1 MLSPRV
7 PRDRGATSLFVL
19 VGTALAVTISLWA
32 TSGVAVAGSGTLM
45 IRSESTVG
53 PLPGATLSP
62 AVRLDA
68 PDPVDTV
75 VPTVPTAPSDAGL
88 SIPAP
93 AVAPVNLSRC
103 RTDLPDRL
111 MTITMADI
119 SYTCPVYDGGQVA
132 LNSGAVVLISVAA
145 ISSALADHPGD
156 AGTLWIAGHRTSHGA
171 AFAAVPDLADGAI
184 VTVADGT
191 STASYRVIGR
201 IHVGISN
208 DRVIDASGRATAAA
222 TLDSVLRPDHG
233 GGNGA
238 ARLLL
243 QTCDGDNFR
252 WMIYADLVTD

>member
-1 MLSPRV
+1 MVALI
-7 PRDRGATSLFVL
+7 
-19 VGTALAVTISLWA
+19 GTAFAVMIATWA
-32 TSGVAVAGSGTLM
+32 TSGVALAGSGTLM

-53 PLPGATLSP
+53 ALPGATLSP
-62 AVRLDA
+62 AVRLDPPA
-68 PDPVDTV
+68 PTDTA
-75 VPTVPTAPSDAGL
+75 PTVPSDAGV

-93 AVAPVNLSRC
+93 AVEPVNQSTC

-145 ISSALADHPGD
+145 LSTVLAGHPGD

-191 STASYRVIGR
+191 TTASYRVIGR

-208 DRVIDASGRATAAA
+208 DRVIDASGHATAAA

-233 GGNGA
+233 AGNGA